1 MIQLL
6 KFMKKKVRKN
16 FTFWDIGLLKTYGA
30 IPALILGAYFPA
42 FVKRYLWIFVA
53 IFVVLLVRYC
63 YLLFIKKDSNEGQTI
78 LTINT
83 SK

>member
-1 MIQLL
+1 MIQFL
-6 KFMKKKVRKN
+6 KSMDRKVRKD
-16 FTFWDIGLLKTYGA
+16 FTFWDLGLLKTYGA

-53 IFVVLLVRYC
+53 IFIVLLVRYC
-63 YLLFIKKDSNEGQTI
+63 YLLFIKKDSDEGQTI
-78 LTINT
+78 LSINT

>member
-1 MIQLL
+1 
-6 KFMKKKVRKN
+6 
-16 FTFWDIGLLKTYGA
+16 LLKTYGA

-53 IFVVLLVRYC
+53 VFVVLFLRYC
-63 YLLFIKKDSNEGQTI
+63 YLLFIKKETNKERAI
-78 LTINT
+78 LNIHT